1 MKKLYTIGTTAILL
15 LTIAAASAQDIPL
28 FTQKLTNSFL
38 YNPAVAGNGVG
49 SLTYAYRQSY
59 SGITNAPRNNFISAH
74 TPIANHKAGLGLN
87 FYQEDV
93 NFMRNSYVSAA
104 FAYHLHFGHFST
116 LSMGIS
122 GEYNFM
128 GVKKLS
134 NSDVTD
140 PDYLKLAGSQ
150 LNDYDFSF
158 GLVYQSK
165 YFKAG
170 IAANRLAS
178 EWIKEEDAYVLS
190 SYYSGFLQGT
200 IPLRGGSDLL
210 EPTFFYRKLSETNSS
225 YDAGLYYTYNAR
237 LMAGASLRK
246 GSVAGF
252 TAGLYITPKLMVGY
266 TREMYF
272 SDVQSQVGA
281 TNEFTLKLNFKEY
294 DYRKTFTD
302 SYKSALAY
310 RRKSMSTYKGSRSP
324 AQLHRQQKR
333 LASYSPNKRYQ
344 NVQKLSITPASQR
357 FKAHKPKASKHKR
370 RKR

>member
-1 MKKLYTIGTTAILL
+1 MKRLYTTATALL
-15 LTIAAASAQDIPL
+15 FLTIITGSAQDIPL

-59 SGITNAPRNNFISAH
+59 GGIPNAPRNNFISAH
-74 TPIANHKAGLGLN
+74 TPIANHKAGLGVN

-104 FAYHLHFGHFST
+104 FAYHIHFGHFST
-116 LSMGIS
+116 LSMGVS

-128 GVKKLS
+128 GVKKLT
-134 NSDVTD
+134 NSDISD
-140 PDYLKLAGSQ
+140 PDYLKLANGQ

-158 GLVYQSK
+158 GLVYTSK

-170 IAANRLAS
+170 VSANRLAT
-178 EWIKEEDAYVLS
+178 EWIKKDAATLS

-200 IPLRGGSDLL
+200 IPVRGGSDLL
-210 EPTFFYRKLSETNSS
+210 EPTLFYRKLSETNSS
-225 YDAGLYYTYNAR
+225 YDVGLYYTYNAR

-246 GSVAGF
+246 GSVAGI
-252 TAGLYITPKLMVGY
+252 TAGLYISPRLMVGY

-272 SDVQSQVGA
+272 SNVQSQVGA
-281 TNEFTLKLNFKEY
+281 TNEFTLRLNFKEY
-294 DYRKTFTD
+294 DYRKSFSD
-302 SYKSALAY
+302 SYKSALSY
-310 RRKSMSTYKGSRSP
+310 RRKSMSSYHGSRSP
-324 AQLHRQQKR
+324 SQLHRQQKR

-344 NVQKLSITPASQR
+344 NVQKLSITPSSQR
-357 FKAHKPKASKHKR
+357 YKKIHKPKTHNYKR